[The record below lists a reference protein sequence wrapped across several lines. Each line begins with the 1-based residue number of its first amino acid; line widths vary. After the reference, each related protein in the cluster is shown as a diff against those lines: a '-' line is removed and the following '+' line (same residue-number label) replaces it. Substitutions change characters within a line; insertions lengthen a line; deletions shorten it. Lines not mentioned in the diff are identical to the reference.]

1 MQHRSYRLLTVGF
14 LALVLSGCI
23 SLGSKPKVPPDAGV
37 WRTASGGEQWESR
50 QRLVTRGGVLSLSG
64 VGVQEFFLDPQDARA
79 MYATAVGGGLIYTY
93 DAGETWQQ
101 VGEVGSSAVTDVA
114 VDPRHTCTAYVGVSN
129 RALKTVDCN
138 RNFRE
143 IYLDSRPNAV
153 SAIAVDGVNSEI
165 IYIGTSAGDLLRSV
179 NGGGSWSRVY
189 QFASGVQWLHF
200 DPDMP
205 SRAYALTSSSGL
217 FRSVD
222 GALSWQSLAN
232 GLKPYSKGQEILSFQ
247 FVKDQENTL
256 FLLNRYGLL
265 RSNDGGDTWHP
276 LPLITP
282 PLSAKILAFA
292 VNPANSKEI
301 FYATA
306 STFYLS
312 ADGGVNWVTKRLP
325 GRAAVPA
332 VMAIHPLQPG
342 TLYLGL
348 SLPPKK

>member
-1 MQHRSYRLLTVGF
+1 MVGF
-14 LALVLSGCI
+14 ISLVLSGCVG
-23 SLGSKPKVPPDAGV
+23 LGSKPKVPPDAGV
-37 WRTASGGEQWESR
+37 WRSPSQGEQWESR
-50 QRLVTRGGVLSLSG
+50 QRLVTRGGVLSLSN
-64 VGVQEFFLDPQDARA
+64 VGVEDLFSDPQDARA
-79 MYATAVGGGLIYTY
+79 MYLTVVGGGLVYTY

-101 VGEVGSSAVTDVA
+101 VAEVGNTAVSDVA
-114 VDPRHTCTAYVGVSN
+114 IDPRHTCTAYLGVSN

-138 RNFRE
+138 RNYRE
-143 IYLDSRPNAV
+143 IYLDPRPNAV
-153 SAIAVDGVNSEI
+153 SAIAVDGVNSEV
-165 IYIGTSAGDLLRSV
+165 IYLGTSGGDLLRSV

-189 QFASGVQWLHF
+189 QFASGVQWLRF
-200 DPDMP
+200 DPYVP
-205 SRAYALTSSSGL
+205 SRAYALTSSNGL

-232 GLKPYSKGQEILSFQ
+232 GLKPYSKGQEIRSLQ

-292 VNPANSKEI
+292 VNPVNSKEV